1 MLDFSLTSHP
11 LPFIMIVVV
20 CENQQQRAEAKKTIT
35 WHTER
40 NVLYDWRCIR
50 LFAVQLYALY
60 DTKAYPIILLRKSS
74 GARLIKERKN

>member
-20 CENQQQRAEAKKTIT
+20 CENQQQRAEAKKQLHGILR
-35 WHTER
+35 ER
-40 NVLYDWRCIR
+40 LIYDWRCIR

-74 GARLIKERKN
+74 GRD